1 MQQLSKGA
9 LGIFAA
15 LQMADLS
22 QKLINSTKHPN
33 QITKSQV

>member
-15 LQMADLS
+15 LQMANPSL
-22 QKLINSTKHPN
+22 KLIDSAKNPN
-33 QITKSQV
+33 QTTKP